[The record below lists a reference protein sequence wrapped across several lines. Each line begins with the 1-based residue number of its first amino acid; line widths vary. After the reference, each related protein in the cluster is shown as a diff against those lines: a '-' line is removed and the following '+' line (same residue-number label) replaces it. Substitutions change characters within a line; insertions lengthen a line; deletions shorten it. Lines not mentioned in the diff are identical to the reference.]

1 LLPSTD
7 TESAV
12 LALLALDE
20 LDRPSPAAY
29 DIETSSVPALVTQL
43 QLVHLASSAAQFTD
57 PRAVSIGA
65 AAAAEKK
72 MKRRAR
78 FFIKSRARI
87 PGIDVRFVRDKE
99 SRAEVA
105 GMKQHNVLVEGH
117 TLSRY
122 L

>member
-65 AAAAEKK
+65 AAAEKNEK
-72 MKRRAR
+72 AGTLFYK
-78 FFIKSRARI
+78 KQGSDSRDRCA
-87 PGIDVRFVRDKE
+87 
-99 SRAEVA
+99 
-105 GMKQHNVLVEGH
+105 LC
-117 TLSRY
+117 
-122 L
+122 